1 MTTTERERYRRA
13 LATLE
18 QVQQQVTRQEMLYQ
32 LLATRLRQADVEG
45 FEAEASQLEGRADE
59 LAGHLAAEQER
70 VVGLTAQA
78 RELKVLAT
86 VEEIDEVIMDYDA
99 ALLAI
104 VGDVERLTT
113 AIEAAAAVAG
123 RAAAL
128 AAALPPTVVTTHRSV
143 EMAAAQAA
151 ALNALATRLTATLTR
166 VDLPPPP
173 APPPAGAPPT
183 R

>member
-1 MTTTERERYRRA
+1 MTTTQRERYRQA

-32 LLATRLRQADVEG
+32 LLVTRLREADVEG
-45 FEAEASQLEGRADE
+45 FEEEASQLEGRADE
-59 LAGHLAAEQER
+59 LAGHLAAEQEQ

-86 VEEIDEVIMDYDA
+86 VEEIDEVMVDYDA

-104 VGDVERLTT
+104 LGDVERLTT

-123 RAAAL
+123 RAVAL
-128 AAALPPTVVTTHRSV
+128 AADLPPAVVTTHRTV
-143 EMAAAQAA
+143 EMAAAQAG
-151 ALNALATRLTATLTR
+151 ALSALAARLTATLTR
-166 VDLPPPP
+166 VDLPPA
-173 APPPAGAPPT
+173 APPPAGAPPA